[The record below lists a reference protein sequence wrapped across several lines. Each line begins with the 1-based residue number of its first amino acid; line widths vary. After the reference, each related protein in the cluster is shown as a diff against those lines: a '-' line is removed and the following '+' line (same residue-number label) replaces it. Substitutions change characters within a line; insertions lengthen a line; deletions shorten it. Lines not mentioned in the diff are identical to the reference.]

1 MALRHPRHSVYAQLR
16 LLALARVAVLGTQKT
31 RMTHGTFQVRLV
43 DRTHIMVSS
52 LVINWSMTKNIL
64 KQTQPYITSCASGR
78 HAVEAKGCRFM
89 LSEGDMVKA
98 AKGKDYRLLDWEF
111 GTLPA
116 K

>member
-1 MALRHPRHSVYAQLR
+1 M
-16 LLALARVAVLGTQKT
+16 
-31 RMTHGTFQVRLV
+31 
-43 DRTHIMVSS
+43 
-52 LVINWSMTKNIL
+52 
-64 KQTQPYITSCASGR
+64 
-78 HAVEAKGCRFM
+78 EAKGCRFM